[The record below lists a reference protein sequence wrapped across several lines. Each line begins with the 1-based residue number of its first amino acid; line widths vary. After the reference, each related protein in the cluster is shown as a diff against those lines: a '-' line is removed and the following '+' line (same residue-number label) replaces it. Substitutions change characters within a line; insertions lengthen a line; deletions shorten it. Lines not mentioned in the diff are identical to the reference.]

1 MFFKTVITVAGLA
14 ILANCGAPE
23 RSELEPELVE
33 SPKDAVE
40 ASQSKAELINRGQG
54 IAEAACA
61 SCHAIGLNDTSQ
73 HAEAPAFR
81 TIGQKYSVWT
91 LDEALAE
98 GIMVGHP
105 DMPVWELI
113 PDDIEGLLT
122 YMESIQVE

>member
-1 MFFKTVITVAGLA
+1 MRVVLQDCHHGSWISNA
-14 ILANCGAPE
+14 ANCGAPE

-33 SPKDAVE
+33 PPKYAVE
-40 ASQSKAELINRGQG
+40 ASQTNAELINRGQG

-98 GIMVGHP
+98 VL
-105 DMPVWELI
+105 WWA
-113 PDDIEGLLT
+113 
-122 YMESIQVE
+122 IQTCRSGNSFQTT